1 MLWPIR
7 KTPWALIVVLS
18 YAIAKL
24 LGAQLASG
32 SIPGLIFIGAGLV
45 ALMLEFMR
53 SADITVSTFKL
64 DLAMSILAL
73 LICAVVTTCIF
84 TLKLSFGFVDAII
97 WAIVLADAWLGPV
110 NSFKTALR
118 NITTDVGIGHPP
130 PNEGGN
136 Q

>member
-1 MLWPIR
+1 MRWPIG

-24 LGAQLASG
+24 MGAQLVSG
-32 SIPGLIFIGAGLV
+32 SIPGLVFISAGV
-45 ALMLEFMR
+45 IALILEFMR
-53 SADITVSTFKL
+53 SADITVFTFKL
-64 DLAMSILAL
+64 DLAMSILSL

-84 TLKLSFGFVDAII
+84 TLKLPFGFVDVII

-118 NITTDVGIGHPP
+118 NITTDVGIGQPSSK
-130 PNEGGN
+130 EGEN